1 MDASESYRP
10 SAAKRSSALLH
21 LQDPDRGPGTPD
33 FTLSSTFRTP
43 RDGEARL
50 AQSAVAPEIGQN
62 QHGLALPAFARPR
75 LSSLRSLFGV
85 FGAAQPPEGR
95 PVEQPRGKL
104 RSSMDGNE
112 EVGGATSSSRYQ
124 GLTAS
129 AEALA
134 SDEAPDA
141 ANRHA
146 RRPTQLLAMPAARQA
161 GPSGLL
167 GLNDDSPPLTPSSEG
182 AHDTEGTEDDL
193 QHGSRNSLDVRHH
206 YTTPKH
212 HWSAA
217 QAAAD
222 RQLHATLTP
231 TSSVTSGRLS
241 PVFSTV
247 SADSNGTFS
256 PPTRPGSSAPPHAKA
271 STGAA
276 SLLPSHIVTPP
287 SSPRGAAQQL
297 APSTNVPFA
306 AALASSPVDCF
317 VSLPSRAK
325 AALAS
330 VQLPP
335 IRPHLPAL
343 LFLLIAFVGS
353 TICIVLGLST
363 LPMKLPK
370 HITGLT
376 IEEIKDAC
384 LSLKTYSDSSWRAF
398 FHTLIALCAFF
409 TWKQAWT
416 IPGSLIMNVVFG
428 AMYGSFWGTLYTSI
442 FTSVGGIGCY
452 LLVAPLAPLVSAL
465 PGFKKPLAAMRRALG
480 PMHLKTP
487 ARRSSGRVSSRRGS
501 WRGHSRRSS
510 TIAKATAAAAGA
522 NSNIWS
528 YLLVLRVLP
537 IVPYGA
543 MNLACGCL
551 GVPLLP
557 YAVTLAVGSIGWNFT
572 TASIGVLLLEAM
584 EALPTGSSETLVDTL
599 ASGGFS
605 DAKLPGSAEH
615 PRLAMVAHKAKSGA
629 AAIAEHLWT
638 PATIARLVLLSLVS
652 LAPIVVQRYL
662 KHRKQAR
669 GAMDGENGE
678 EVELEVA
685 ERDDSDIEMDATEEV
700 EDDSFADASMSTLRG
715 GAGDRSFWLKQ
726 QSQIRRAVAVPVVA
740 QQPLH
745 SPVLFDEK
753 EFSEYFEDEGGE
765 DAQDT
770 NPYDAIVNL
779 QNRVRLNS
787 AAATAA

>member
-1 MDASESYRP
+1 MAPSLSRAWSDFASASASSSSAGPSSEVSTQPINESVTASSRRVTPSKNNGLLAPIQTPRHPGSASPRSRARSIGRMDASESDRT

-33 FTLSSTFRTP
+33 FTLSSTFRSP

-85 FGAAQPPEGR
+85 FGAAQSSEGR
-95 PVEQPRGKL
+95 LVEQPRGKL

-134 SDEAPDA
+134 SDEVPDA

-182 AHDTEGTEDDL
+182 AHDTTEDDL
-193 QHGSRNSLDVRHH
+193 QHGARKSLDVRHH
-206 YTTPKH
+206 YHTPKH

-222 RQLHATLTP
+222 RQSHATLTP

-306 AALASSPVDCF
+306 AALASSPADVF

-325 AALAS
+325 AAFAS

-363 LPMKLPK
+363 LPMRLPK

-376 IEEIKDAC
+376 IEEIKDA
-384 LSLKTYSDSSWRAF
+384 
-398 FHTLIALCAFF
+398 
-409 TWKQAWT
+409 
-416 IPGSLIMNVVFG
+416 
-428 AMYGSFWGTLYTSI
+428 
-442 FTSVGGIGCY
+442 
-452 LLVAPLAPLVSAL
+452 
-465 PGFKKPLAAMRRALG
+465 
-480 PMHLKTP
+480 
-487 ARRSSGRVSSRRGS
+487 
-501 WRGHSRRSS
+501 
-510 TIAKATAAAAGA
+510 
-522 NSNIWS
+522 
-528 YLLVLRVLP
+528 VLP

-557 YAVTLAVGSIGWNFT
+557 YAVTLAVGSVGWNFT

-638 PATIARLVLLSLVS
+638 PTTIARLVLLSLVS

-685 ERDDSDIEMDATEEV
+685 EREDSDIEMDAIEEV

-740 QQPLH
+740 QQSLH

-753 EFSEYFEDEGGE
+753 EFSEYFEDEGE
-765 DAQDT
+765 ENAQDT